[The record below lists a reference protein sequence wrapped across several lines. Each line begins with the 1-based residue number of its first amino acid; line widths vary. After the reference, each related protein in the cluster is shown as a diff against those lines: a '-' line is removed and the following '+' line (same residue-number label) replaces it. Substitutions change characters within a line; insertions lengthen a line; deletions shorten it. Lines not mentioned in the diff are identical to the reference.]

1 MADGPLPKPGR
12 ARRNK
17 DSIPSTVV
25 SFVGA
30 DRQELP
36 DDLLAEG
43 EAWHPATVRWWRR
56 WSESPLV
63 EKWTELDW
71 SELEACAVLHN
82 EFMRKRTFSLGAE
95 IRQRMEKFGATPAD
109 RARLRI
115 VFADADEKDAK
126 RSTQESQQSS
136 RSRRGPLK
144 AV

>member
-17 DSIPSTVV
+17 DAIPSTVV

-30 DRQELP
+30 ERQALP
-36 DDLLAEG
+36 DDLLRDG
-43 EAWHPATVRWWRR
+43 EEWHPATVRWWRR
-56 WSESPLV
+56 WSESSLV

-82 EFMRKRTFSLGAE
+82 EFMIKRTFSLGSE
-95 IRQRMEKFGATPAD
+95 IRMRMEKFGATPAD

-115 VFADADEKDAK
+115 VFADADEKDEK
-126 RSTQESQQSS
+126 RARQDSSST
-136 RSRRGPLK
+136 RARRGPLK

>member
-25 SFVGA
+25 QFVGA
-30 DRQELP
+30 SRQELP
-36 DDLLAEG
+36 DDLLRDG
-43 EAWHPATVRWWRR
+43 EQWHPATVRWWNR
-56 WSESPLV
+56 WANSPLI

-82 EFMRKRTFSLGAE
+82 EFMRKRTFSLGSE
-95 IRQRMEKFGATPAD
+95 IRMRMEKFGATPAD

-115 VFADADEKDAK
+115 VFADADEKDEK
-126 RSTQESQQSS
+126 RMARQESSA
-136 RSRRGPLK
+136 RNRRGPLK